1 MNRLRLPLASLL
13 LCVLAAC
20 ASTPGPAAAPPAP
33 APAPASTAAAAA
45 AAEVEHGAATA
56 AAMETIPAH
65 APLAASSQAVD
76 AQPQA
81 EPGLVAEPGIATG
94 PVAASTGQSPTE
106 AEDDYAALYGEAA
119 PADDGAPVRPAYDPW
134 EPLNRRIHAFN
145 NVVDRAVAKPLAS
158 AYVAVVPQPM
168 RLGVT
173 NFFDNLSSPRTF
185 VNQLLQGRPRHA
197 FQTLGRFVVNSTL
210 GIGGIFDPASDL
222 KMKRR
227 SEDFG
232 QTLGMWGWRSSR
244 YVELPLFGPRTL
256 RDALGLAGD
265 APLSA
270 VQQVEQDKT
279 RILLQGLQ
287 LVDTRAQLAALD
299 SLRESAPDEYAMVR
313 DAWLRRRSFQ
323 IESDRRN
330 RAQDSELPDYL
341 REDEDEERNPTVPAD
356 AMPLPIPLPGA

>member
-1 MNRLRLPLASLL
+1 MNRLRLPLVTVL
-13 LCVLAAC
+13 LCALAAC

-33 APAPASTAAAAA
+33 AQASTA

-56 AAMETIPAH
+56 AAAETMPAD
-65 APLAASSQAVD
+65 APLAASNLAAD
-76 AQPQA
+76 AQP
-81 EPGLVAEPGIATG
+81 LAEPGIATG

-256 RDALGLAGD
+256 RDVFGMGAD
-265 APLSA
+265 AQLS
-270 VQQVEQDKT
+270 VVRQIEEDKV
-279 RILLQGLQ
+279 RVGLQGMQ
-287 LVDTRAQLAALD
+287 LVDTRAQLLSLDALRD
-299 SLRESAPDEYAMVR
+299 AAPDEYAMTR
-313 DAWLRRRSFQ
+313 DAWLARRNYMIEAERRR
-323 IESDRRN
+323 D
-330 RAQDSELPDYL
+330 ADQDLPDYL
-341 REDEDEERNPTVPAD
+341 REEERDPTVPAS
-356 AMPLPIPLPGA
+356 AMPIPIPGG

>member
-33 APAPASTAAAAA
+33 APAQASTAAAAA

-56 AAMETIPAH
+56 AAAETMPAD
-65 APLAASSQAVD
+65 APLAASNLAAD
-76 AQPQA
+76 AQP
-81 EPGLVAEPGIATG
+81 LAEPGIATG

-232 QTLGMWGWRSSR
+232 QTLGIWGWRSSR

>member
-33 APAPASTAAAAA
+33 AQASTA

-56 AAMETIPAH
+56 AAAETMPAD
-65 APLAASSQAVD
+65 APLAASNLAAD
-76 AQPQA
+76 AQP
-81 EPGLVAEPGIATG
+81 LAEPGIATG

-232 QTLGMWGWRSSR
+232 QTLGIWGWRSSR
-244 YVELPLFGPRTL
+244 YVELPLFGPRTV
-256 RDALGLAGD
+256 RDVFGLVGD
-265 APLSA
+265 APLS
-270 VQQVEQDKT
+270 VTRQVDEDAI
-279 RILLQGLQ
+279 RYGLQGLQ
-287 LVDTRAQLAALD
+287 LVDTRSQLLSLDVMRQDAAD
-299 SLRESAPDEYAMVR
+299 DYALVR
-313 DAWLRRRSFQ
+313 NAWMQRRTFQ
-323 IESDRRN
+323 IEGDRR
-330 RAQDSELPDYL
+330 RREQSDSLPDYL
-341 REDEDEERNPTVPAD
+341 EEEDPYPTVPAD
-356 AMPLPIPLPGA
+356 AMPVPIPGG

>member
-1 MNRLRLPLASLL
+1 MSRLRLPLATVL
-13 LCVLAAC
+13 LCALAAC

-33 APAPASTAAAAA
+33 AQASTAAA
-45 AAEVEHGAATA
+45 AAEVEHGAATTA
-56 AAMETIPAH
+56 ATETLPAH
-65 APLAASSQAVD
+65 APLAASSQAADV
-76 AQPQA
+76 QP
-81 EPGLVAEPGIATG
+81 LAEPGIATG

-145 NVVDRAVAKPLAS
+145 NVVDRAVARPLAS

-270 VQQVEQDKT
+270 VQQVEEDKT

-341 REDEDEERNPTVPAD
+341 REDEERNPTVPAD

>member
-1 MNRLRLPLASLL
+1 MSRLRLPLATVL
-13 LCVLAAC
+13 LCALAAC

-33 APAPASTAAAAA
+33 AQASTA

-56 AAMETIPAH
+56 AAAETMPAD
-65 APLAASSQAVD
+65 APLAASNLAAD
-76 AQPQA
+76 AQP
-81 EPGLVAEPGIATG
+81 LAEPGIATG
-94 PVAASTGQSPTE
+94 PVAASAGQAATE
-106 AEDDYAALYGEAA
+106 AEDDYAALYGPEPAA
-119 PADDGAPVRPAYDPW
+119 SDDGTAVRPAYDPW
-134 EPLNRRIHAFN
+134 EPMNRRIHAFN

-341 REDEDEERNPTVPAD
+341 REDEERNPTVPAD
-356 AMPLPIPLPGA
+356 AMPLPIPVPGP

>member
-1 MNRLRLPLASLL
+1 MNRLRLPLATVL
-13 LCVLAAC
+13 LCALAAC

-33 APAPASTAAAAA
+33 AQASTAAA
-45 AAEVEHGAATA
+45 AAEVEHGAATTA
-56 AAMETIPAH
+56 ATETLPAH
-65 APLAASSQAVD
+65 APLAASSQAADV
-76 AQPQA
+76 QP
-81 EPGLVAEPGIATG
+81 LAEPGIATG

-341 REDEDEERNPTVPAD
+341 REDEERNPTVPAD

>member
-1 MNRLRLPLASLL
+1 MSRLRLPLATVL
-13 LCVLAAC
+13 LCALAAC

-33 APAPASTAAAAA
+33 AQASTAAA
-45 AAEVEHGAATA
+45 AAEVEHGAATTA
-56 AAMETIPAH
+56 ATETLPAH
-65 APLAASSQAVD
+65 APLAASSQAADV
-76 AQPQA
+76 QP
-81 EPGLVAEPGIATG
+81 LAEPGIATG

-185 VNQLLQGRPRHA
+185 VNQMLQGRPRHA

-341 REDEDEERNPTVPAD
+341 REDEERNPTVPAD